1 MRVALTAWD
10 GRISP
15 VFDTAR
21 HVLIVD
27 VEDGLSVRRM
37 EEPLEEGLPDRRLA
51 RLAALKV
58 DALICGA
65 ISRPLADM
73 VQTAGIQ
80 LVPFVAGPVE
90 EVLRAYVKGT
100 LPAAVFQMPG
110 CCGGRGRFRR
120 CRGRR
125 GGPSPT

>member
-21 HVLIVD
+21 RVLIVD

-51 RLAALKV
+51 RLTALKV
-58 DALICGA
+58 ETLICGA

-73 VQTAGIQ
+73 VQAAGLQ

-90 EVLRAYVKGT
+90 EVLRAYVNGS

-110 CCGGRGRFRR
+110 CCGARRRFRGGRGCKRE
-120 CRGRR
+120 
-125 GGPSPT
+125 

>member
-21 HVLIVD
+21 HLQIVD
-27 VEDGLSVRRM
+27 VEGGLPMGRV
-37 EEPLEEGLPDRRLA
+37 EEPLEECLPDRRVA
-51 RLAALKV
+51 RLGALKV

-90 EVLRAYVKGT
+90 EVLHAFVNGS
-100 LPAAVFQMPG
+100 LPTGMFQMPG
-110 CCGGRGRFRR
+110 CCGGRRRFRGQ
-120 CRGRR
+120 RGWRMA
-125 GGPSPT
+125 

>member
-21 HVLIVD
+21 HLQIVD
-27 VEDGLSVRRM
+27 VEGGLPMSRA
-37 EEPLEEGLPDRRLA
+37 EEPLEEGLPDRRVA

-90 EVLRAYVKGT
+90 EVLRAYVNGS
-100 LPAAVFQMPG
+100 LPMAMFQMPG
-110 CCGGRGRFRR
+110 CGGGRGRFRR
-120 CRGRR
+120 CRRR
-125 GGPSPT
+125 GSPPPT